1 MDPVETGLACG
12 SDTAHMNIFGYNPFL
27 HYRGRG
33 SFEVMGSG
41 IHMQKGEIG
50 FKSNFA
56 FMDQSGVVIRRRADS
71 IRVFIQGNF

>member
-12 SDTAHMNIFGYNPFL
+12 SDTAHMNIFGYNPFQ

-41 IHMQKGEIG
+41 ISMNKGEIG
-50 FKSNFA
+50 FKCNFA
-56 FMDQSGVVIRRRADS
+56 FMDHNGVVTKRRADS
-71 IRVFIQGNF
+71 K